1 MSRRSQSGKT
11 DPTSHPL
18 SGERGAF
25 IARLH
30 AILRHWPSADRL
42 ARATGV
48 SPSAFRKWL
57 RGEAEPSR
65 ERLVALAQAAGV
77 GVGWLAGGEGQEPR
91 LASTAGPMRPASAG
105 AGLDLRD
112 YVLLPRRP
120 EAAAAG
126 SETPPPPTAV
136 EFIAFRHEWVRFVF
150 GIDPS
155 RLVLETAVGESM
167 LPGIQDGDLLLV
179 DATADRFRS
188 FGVYVLEIA
197 GERLVKRV
205 QPKLDGSL
213 ALISDNRAYETEYV
227 PSEQASDVHVVG
239 RVIWTGGPPR
249 GSR

>member
-1 MSRRSQSGKT
+1 
-11 DPTSHPL
+11 
-18 SGERGAF
+18 
-25 IARLH
+25 
-30 AILRHWPSADRL
+30 
-42 ARATGV
+42 
-48 SPSAFRKWL
+48 
-57 RGEAEPSR
+57 
-65 ERLVALAQAAGV
+65 
-77 GVGWLAGGEGQEPR
+77 
-91 LASTAGPMRPASAG
+91 MRPASAG

-136 EFIAFRHEWVRFVF
+136 EFIALRHDWVRSVF
-150 GIDPS
+150 GVDPS
-155 RLVLETAVGESM
+155 RLLMESAVGGSM

-179 DATADRFRS
+179 DATENRFRS
-188 FGVYVLEIA
+188 FGIYVLEIG
-197 GERLVKRV
+197 GERLVKRI

-249 GSR
+249 GAR